1 MVQIITFLSAVLII
15 FFIMAFILTFK
26 RSWTLNFVIW
36 GMYLAII
43 FTPIFT
49 VAGAYIFRDIT
60 QDGFAGIGFMLLFV
74 PLEIIA
80 ILTFIVGCIGSY
92 IGSKKKKQNENLSN
106 VPL

>member
-1 MVQIITFLSAVLII
+1 
-15 FFIMAFILTFK
+15 MATILTFK
-26 RSWTLNFVIW
+26 RPWTLNFIIW

-49 VAGAYIFRDIT
+49 VAGSYIVRDIT
-60 QDGFAGIGFMLLFV
+60 QDGFAGIGFLLLFV

-80 ILTFIVGCIGSY
+80 ILMFIVGCIGSY
-92 IGSKKKKQNENLSN
+92 IRSKRKKQNESPSN

>member
-1 MVQIITFLSAVLII
+1 
-15 FFIMAFILTFK
+15 MAFILSFK

-49 VAGAYIFRDIT
+49 LAGSFIITDIT
-60 QDGFAGIGFMLLFV
+60 QDGFAGIGFLLVFV

-80 ILTFIVGCIGSY
+80 ILMFIVGCIGSL
-92 IGSKKKKQNENLSN
+92 IKRKKHNENPSN
-106 VPL
+106 FSGFDNQERGG

>member
-1 MVQIITFLSAVLII
+1 MVQIITSSAVLII

-26 RSWTLNFVIW
+26 RSWTLNFMIW
-36 GMYLAII
+36 GFYLAII

-49 VAGAYIFRDIT
+49 VAGSFIYRDIT
-60 QDGFAGIGFMLLFV
+60 QDGFAGLGFLLLFV

-80 ILTFIVGCIGSY
+80 ILMFIVGCIGS
-92 IGSKKKKQNENLSN
+92 ITKKLKKKKQNENPSN